1 MYGNEDGLINQIA
14 AVSLTKSFG
23 KAKKETI
30 KLEPVPDLPKVDE
43 SLTTQDYTKDLN
55 KLETQNEKLKLL
67 AEKVLQ
73 ESAISKHL
81 IKELVTEVEK
91 LKFTNKIFK
100 DKILKLENEN
110 VELPQTIVEGDQ
122 KPKVDK
128 FKLLL
133 FLATIYGLAGGLTL
147 LIISFMNIIRLKL
160 VNQI

>member
-1 MYGNEDGLINQIA
+1 M
-14 AVSLTKSFG
+14 
-23 KAKKETI
+23 
-30 KLEPVPDLPKVDE
+30 
-43 SLTTQDYTKDLN
+43 
-55 KLETQNEKLKLL
+55 
-67 AEKVLQ
+67 LQ
-73 ESAISKHL
+73 ENETSKHL

-91 LKFTNKIFK
+91 LKLTNQIFK

-110 VELPQTIVEGDQ
+110 VELPQTIEEGDQ

-133 FLATIYGLAGGLTL
+133 FLAIIYGLAGGLTL